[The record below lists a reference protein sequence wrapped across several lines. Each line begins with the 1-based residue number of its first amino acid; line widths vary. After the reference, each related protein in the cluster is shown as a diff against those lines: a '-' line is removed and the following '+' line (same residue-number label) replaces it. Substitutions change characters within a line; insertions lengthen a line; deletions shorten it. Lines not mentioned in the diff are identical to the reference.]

1 MNARWLSLE
10 YVAQSQGGSETKL
23 HEPSNSYSSSIF
35 PPPTQPTK
43 AATATTTTPKVR
55 SPLIV
60 HEHCLEDSN
69 DTRRP
74 TIVIPA
80 VRKGLNNQRMRIVQ
94 DIYVAIM
101 MGANVELP
109 QMLYGRVGCHYQESC
124 YNDYTSVGTVPIW
137 HVFDKESTLRWL
149 HKFGVCVVEQGGH
162 DTINEIPQPVGGIW
176 SMSTSQL
183 SHMLE
188 TGSMRLPSGRRWHL
202 GGVENC
208 CIKLVPDS
216 IEAAD
221 LLRQINFSFET
232 SRIMSEAAQRVERAV
247 SQSIDGRNGKRQQ
260 TTINNSKYVAL
271 HWRNDE
277 DFTGQVHKLNST
289 SYLAA
294 ASRALQ
300 NMRTTLSI
308 PSDMPLHVVILGDLN
323 NTALQAVEDAVN
335 AVAVGG
341 KGRALFIC
349 HSKMSLV
356 PDMNL
361 ADISPSE
368 DARGQVDFEIGVR
381 APVFIG
387 SPFSSFSVFIAFKRS
402 YDNNKS
408 LSSYH
413 QSTTA
418 MIDADTADKTGAIF
432 KLQFPYEGDDGRSDN
447 PCADMIQ
454 LYDDIKSEMMGCSRE
469 ASSSCPELV
478 PAFTFRP
485 ALDDPRRL
493 MGSKCDVVVV
503 TTLFG
508 IETLPDTS
516 PKTRGSSCRFAF
528 VNQET
533 ANALGIEPR
542 LAYDTL
548 PMHSVWNIVILDDA
562 QLPFG
567 PDPKENS
574 RNSRAIKMLA
584 HRGFRFANVM
594 LYFDN
599 QLGILKTEK
608 VRGLVDMNLLSRS
621 AAWVSPHHP
630 IRQSAYSEAQ
640 CAHDSIDHVEEK
652 VLEQM
657 ASYKA
662 KGFPSA
668 PAQHGGPGLID
679 GGWHLRN
686 LRRPES
692 DMIGCEWFR
701 EFQYWNHCHDELSF
715 NYVVWS
721 LFANGTTNG
730 VVPSDPDFLYATYN
744 ESWYTDTE
752 ARQAS
757 PKIC

>member
-1 MNARWLSLE
+1 MNARWLSTEYGAQIQGELE
-10 YVAQSQGGSETKL
+10 TQLRAFEISKN
-23 HEPSNSYSSSIF
+23 EPSKSFSSRF
-35 PPPTQPTK
+35 PQT
-43 AATATTTTPKVR
+43 AATIIASR
-55 SPLIV
+55 SPR
-60 HEHCLEDSN
+60 CRADA
-69 DTRRP
+69 P
-74 TIVIPA
+74 TVVIPA

-94 DIYVAIM
+94 DIYIAVI

-109 QMLYGRVGCHYQESC
+109 EMLYGRVGCHYQENC
-124 YNDYTSVGTVPIW
+124 YNDYTSVATVPIW

-149 HKFGVCVVEQGGH
+149 HEFGVCVVEQGAR
-162 DTINEIPQPVGGIW
+162 DTINETPQPVEGIW

-202 GGVENC
+202 GGVDNC

-216 IEAAD
+216 VEAAD

-247 SQSIDGRNGKRQQ
+247 SQSIDKRNSNKQQ
-260 TTINNSKYVAL
+260 TANINTNYVAL

-289 SYLAA
+289 AYLVA

-308 PSDMPLHVVILGDLN
+308 STDTPLHVVVLGDLD

-341 KGRALFIC
+341 RGRALFIC

-402 YDNNKS
+402 YNNNKS
-408 LSSYH
+408 ESRYQ
-413 QSTTA
+413 QSTTS
-418 MIDADTADKTGAIF
+418 MIDADTADKTAAIF
-432 KLQFPYEGDDGRSDN
+432 KLQFPYDGNDGMSDN
-447 PCADMIQ
+447 PCADMIIA
-454 LYDDIKSEMMGCSRE
+454 LDEITSEMMGCSRE
-469 ASSSCPELV
+469 ASTSCPELA
-478 PAFTFRP
+478 PAFAFKP
-485 ALDDPRRL
+485 ALDDPRLL
-493 MGSKCDVVVV
+493 MGSKCDIVVV

-508 IETLPDTS
+508 TDTLPDTTLK
-516 PKTRGSSCRFAF
+516 PRGPSCQFAF
-528 VNQET
+528 VSQET

-548 PMHSVWNIVILDDA
+548 PMYSVWNIVILDDA

-567 PDPKENS
+567 PDPSNNA

-584 HRGFRFANVM
+584 HRGFRFANFM

-608 VRGLVDMNLLSRS
+608 IRELFYTNLVSRS

-630 IRQSAYSEAQ
+630 MRQSVYNEAQ
-640 CAHDSIDHVEEK
+640 CAHDSIDLVGDK
-652 VLEQM
+652 TLEQM
-657 ASYKA
+657 TLYKA

-668 PAQHGGPGLID
+668 SAQYGGPGLIE

-686 LRRPES
+686 LRRRES

-701 EFQYWNHCHDELSF
+701 EFQYWGHRHDALSF
-715 NYVVWS
+715 NYAVWS
-721 LFANGTTNG
+721 LFANGTTSG
-730 VVPSDPDFLYATYN
+730 VVPSDPVFLYATYN
-744 ESWYTDTE
+744 ESWYTKS
-752 ARQAS
+752 RQSS
-757 PKIC
+757 PQIC

>member
-1 MNARWLSLE
+1 MNARWLSIE
-10 YVAQSQGGSETKL
+10 YGAQNQSELETKL
-23 HEPSNSYSSSIF
+23 LLFDISKNEPSNRFSSSF
-35 PPPTQPTK
+35 PQTI
-43 AATATTTTPKVR
+43 ATAIVSR
-55 SPLIV
+55 SPR
-60 HEHCLEDSN
+60 CRADA
-69 DTRRP
+69 P

-94 DIYVAIM
+94 DIYIAVI

-109 QMLYGRVGCHYQESC
+109 EMLYGRVGCHYQENC

-149 HKFGVCVVEQGGH
+149 HEFGVCVVEQGDH
-162 DTINEIPQPVGGIW
+162 DTINETPQPVGGIW

-202 GGVENC
+202 GGVDNC
-208 CIKLVPDS
+208 CIKFVPDS
-216 IEAAD
+216 VEAAD

-232 SRIMSEAAQRVERAV
+232 SRIMNEAAQRVERAV
-247 SQSIDGRNGKRQQ
+247 SQSIDKRNSRKQQ
-260 TTINNSKYVAL
+260 TANNNSNYVAL

-277 DFTGQVHKLNST
+277 DFTGQVHKLSST
-289 SYLAA
+289 AYLVA

-308 PSDMPLHVVILGDLN
+308 SSDMPLHVVVLGDLN

-335 AVAVGG
+335 AVAMGD
-341 KGRALFIC
+341 KRRDLLFVC

-381 APVFIG
+381 APFFIG

-402 YDNNKS
+402 YNNNKS
-408 LSSYH
+408 VSSYQ

-418 MIDADTADKTGAIF
+418 MIDADTADKMGAIF
-432 KLQFPYEGDDGRSDN
+432 KLQFPYDGNDGMSDN

-454 LYDDIKSEMMGCSRE
+454 VHDEIKSEMMGCSRK
-469 ASSSCPELV
+469 ASASCPELV
-478 PAFTFRP
+478 PAFAFKP

-493 MGSKCDVVVV
+493 MGSKCDIVVV

-508 IETLPDTS
+508 TDTLPETTIK
-516 PKTRGSSCRFAF
+516 PRGPSCQFAF

-533 ANALGIEPR
+533 ANALGIEPH
-542 LAYDTL
+542 LAYDAL
-548 PMHSVWNIVILDDA
+548 PMHSMWNIVILDDA

-567 PDPKENS
+567 PHPSENM

-594 LYFDN
+594 IYFDN

-608 VRGLVDMNLLSRS
+608 VRDLVDANLVSRS

-630 IRQSAYSEAQ
+630 MRQSAYSEAQ
-640 CAHDSIDHVEEK
+640 CAHDSIDLVGDK
-652 VLEQM
+652 KLEQM
-657 ASYKA
+657 AVYKS
-662 KGFPSA
+662 KGFPPA
-668 PAQHGGPGLID
+668 PAQYGGPGLIE

-686 LRRPES
+686 LRRLES
-692 DMIGCEWFR
+692 DKIGCEWFR
-701 EFQYWNHCHDELSF
+701 EFQYWGHRHDELSF

-721 LFANGTTNG
+721 LFANGTANG
-730 VVPSDPDFLYATYN
+730 VVPSDPVFLYATYN
-744 ESWYTDTE
+744 ESWYTKS
-752 ARQAS
+752 RQSS
-757 PKIC
+757 PQIC